1 MVSPASRQSY
11 AEARAERHARS
22 FAERQR
28 PKVDQRVVALEADRY
43 NALQISSI
51 LRLPVADV
59 RLMLAISRRTSK

>member
-1 MVSPASRQSY
+1 MPSPASRQSY

-22 FAERQR
+22 FTAKQA
-28 PKVDQRVVALEADRY
+28 PQIDQRVVRYASEGY